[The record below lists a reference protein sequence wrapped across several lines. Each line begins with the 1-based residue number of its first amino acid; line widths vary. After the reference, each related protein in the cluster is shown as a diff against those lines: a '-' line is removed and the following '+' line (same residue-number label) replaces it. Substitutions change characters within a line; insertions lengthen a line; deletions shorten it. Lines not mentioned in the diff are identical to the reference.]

1 MVSLGPVSVLCV
13 VCRGCVVC
21 ERACAMR
28 GCVRAAERGVDHLGW
43 VSCANS
49 RTPQGAPGAP
59 GVLVRRSKS
68 IGSPYALLSPLSL
81 RPHCGRPGGGGRAG
95 RAHLRGR
102 GSGTVHTPL
111 FFCPH
116 VVQSP
121 RGPASHT
128 CPLSAGQ
135 AGSGVQSR
143 EKSTAHTHAPA
154 HDPPPSWLR
163 LLFRQDFLL
172 RGCNSQPWVRV
183 QLHLPGDPSLHPLRL
198 RSLGLGGVT
207 RHQA

>member
-13 VCRGCVVC
+13 VCRVCVVC
-21 ERACAMR
+21 ERACAVQ
-28 GCVRAAERGVDHLGW
+28 GCVQAAERGVDHLGW

-68 IGSPYALLSPLSL
+68 IGSPCARVPCPYVLTV
-81 RPHCGRPGGGGRAG
+81 GGGGGRAG
-95 RAHLRGR
+95 RAHLRGQ
-102 GSGTVHTPL
+102 GSGTVRTPL
-111 FFCPH
+111 FFRPH

-135 AGSGVQSR
+135 AGSGVPSK
-143 EKSTAHTHAPA
+143 EKSKAHTQAPA

-163 LLFRQDFLL
+163 LLCGQDFLL
-172 RGCNSQPWVRV
+172 RSL
-183 QLHLPGDPSLHPLRL
+183 QLPALGSSPAPSPGGDPSLHPPRL
-198 RSLGLGGVT
+198 RSLGLGGVI

>member
-81 RPHCGRPGGGGRAG
+81 RPHCGRPGGG
-95 RAHLRGR
+95 
-102 GSGTVHTPL
+102 
-111 FFCPH
+111 
-116 VVQSP
+116 
-121 RGPASHT
+121 
-128 CPLSAGQ
+128 AGQ
-135 AGSGVQSR
+135 AGHTSGAGALAL
-143 EKSTAHTHAPA
+143 STPHSSSVHTLSKAPGA
-154 HDPPPSWLR
+154 RRATHVPSLQA
-163 LLFRQDFLL
+163 RQGL
-172 RGCNSQPWVRV
+172 GCRAGRRV
-183 QLHLPGDPSLHPLRL
+183 QLTPTPQPMTLHPHGSVCSFGRISYSGAATPSLGFESSSISQEIHPSIL
-198 RSLGLGGVT
+198 
-207 RHQA
+207 